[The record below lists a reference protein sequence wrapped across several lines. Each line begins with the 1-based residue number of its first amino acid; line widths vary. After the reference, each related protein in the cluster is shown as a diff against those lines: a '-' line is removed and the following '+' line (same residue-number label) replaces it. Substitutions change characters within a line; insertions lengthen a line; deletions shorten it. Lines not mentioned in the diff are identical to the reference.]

1 MCKSEREK
9 ENKEITFE
17 HLQGVHTEIGNSAR
31 ELAHR
36 CREGDTVKSQI
47 WADRFSLAQARHC
60 YASVRL
66 AYEIASRRDS
76 SVADESWSMAWK
88 AASDAYF
95 NYGNFLADSKLL
107 KTARIYFE
115 LAHASARKACDSIRE
130 GRARHGLGDVLMHQC
145 RFAEASNQYLRD
157 AALLARLKNPP
168 IYDRKATLSNCV
180 RALLR
185 TFILFSL
192 TCSLSLSLIYL
203 PTHTHSLT
211 HSLTHKHTYRY
222 QRKRRTGTSSKMR
235 GRIATPRKQRR
246 GKLDLTRAKSKTRS

>member
-115 LAHASARKACDSIRE
+115 LAHASARKACDSTRE

-192 TCSLSLSLIYL
+192 TCSLSLSL
-203 PTHTHSLT
+203 THLSTHSHSLT
-211 HSLTHKHTYRY
+211 HSLTHSQTHIQVPTKKEDWNE
-222 QRKRRTGTSSKMR
+222 QLDARKNCN
-235 GRIATPRKQRR
+235 A
-246 GKLDLTRAKSKTRS
+246 